1 MPATSTIEL
10 SNPLS
15 PEWLEIVR
23 RNVDGLNYGFV
34 QIVVHDHHVT
44 QIERTEKTRLDA
56 PIADSLP
63 RRREH
68 A

>member
-1 MPATSTIEL
+1 MPTTNTIEL
-10 SNPLS
+10 PNALS

-23 RNVDGLNYGFV
+23 RKVDGLNYGIV

-56 PIADSLP
+56 PIADAAP
-63 RRREH
+63 RRRENY
-68 A
+68 